1 MRTLHN
7 ASFTTLL
14 CSSRAACA
22 AGIWFLLAA
31 CSDEVASPRP
41 LSAGDIRAA
50 VTQEVARSLG
60 PDGRFILPAAPREVY
75 EQVSPEDAAEI
86 ALAWAR
92 TFGKYVR
99 NEFERIHG
107 KSIDFDALRAGSP
120 AYYAAAVYEP
130 VPADVHPGLRNAF
143 GPQYLV
149 YLSDDEGPVISVAV
163 AAFGQARV
171 QDGVLRLPLAGGM
184 EIVPDPLPRSD
195 GFIAP
200 LSPEQAVSLVS
211 RATGARVSAV
221 PELVMPG
228 RGYHPQHSRWRVTLD
243 RPVEARGGGNKLVRE
258 VYVGL
263 RGQLTTPSDA
273 QPEGASA
280 FDPPTQRTIPLR
292 RRSSRPL
299 SFDRAGFSG
308 R

>member
-1 MRTLHN
+1 MRTL
-7 ASFTTLL
+7 AVF
-14 CSSRAACA
+14 SRAGCV
-22 AGIWFLLAA
+22 AGAWLLLAA

-41 LSAGDIRAA
+41 LSAGDIRAS
-50 VTQEVARSLG
+50 VTQELARDLG
-60 PDGRFILPAAPREVY
+60 TDGRFILPAAPREVY
-75 EQVSPEDAAEI
+75 EQVSPEAATEI
-86 ALAWAR
+86 AIAWAR

-99 NEFERIHG
+99 REFERIHG
-107 KSIDFDALRAGSP
+107 KPIDFDALRAGSP

-130 VPADVHPGLRNAF
+130 VAADVHPGLRNAF

-171 QDGVLRLPLAGGM
+171 QDGVLRLPPAGGM
-184 EIVPDPLPRSD
+184 EIVPDPLPRSA
-195 GFIAP
+195 GFVAP
-200 LSPEQAVSLVS
+200 LSPEQAASLVS
-211 RATGARVSAV
+211 RAAGARVSAV

-228 RGYHPQHSRWRVTLD
+228 RGYHPQHSRWRVTLE
-243 RPVEARGGGNKLVRE
+243 RPVETRGGGNKLVRE

-263 RGQLTTPSDA
+263 RGQLTLPSTA

-280 FDPPTQRTIPLR
+280 LDPPTRRTIPLR
-292 RRSSRPL
+292 RRSSRPVA
-299 SFDRAGFSG
+299 FDRAGFPG